1 MIPLATFHTPPGPC
15 SYLPDRRSR
24 MRYDVMAAVS
34 PAEYMTRLDDGWRR
48 FGFALFRPECPSCS
62 ACQSLRV
69 DVRSFRPSQSQKRA
83 RKANADVVLE
93 VGEPSVTDE
102 KLALYDRFHAH
113 QIEHVGWTDHG
124 SESADNYAN
133 SFVDN
138 PFPTEEWRYTLAGK
152 LVGVGYVDALPGGL
166 SAIYFFHD
174 PDHRDRSLGTLNVL
188 RVIDATVERG
198 LPYAYLG
205 YVVEGCRSLEY
216 KGRFR
221 PNEVRTSDGEWVP
234 FREAP

>member
-62 ACQSLRV
+62 ACQSLRI
-69 DVRSFRPSQSQKRA
+69 DPLLFRPSQSQKRA
-83 RKANADVVLE
+83 LKANADVRLTI
-93 VGEPSVTDE
+93 GEPEVTDE
-102 KLALYDRFHAH
+102 KIDLYDRFHAF
-113 QIEHVGWTDHG
+113 QSEHVGWAGHG
-124 SESADNYAN
+124 AESAENYAN
-133 SFVDN
+133 SFTDN
-138 PFPTEEWRYTLAGK
+138 PFPTEEWCYYLGDD
-152 LVGVGYVDALPGGL
+152 LIGVGYVDALPGGL

-174 PDHRDRSLGTLNVL
+174 PDRRGRSLGTFNVL
-188 RVIDATVERG
+188 KVIEATAARG
-198 LPYAYLG
+198 LPHAYLG
-205 YVVEGCRSLEY
+205 YFVEGCRSLEY

-221 PNEVRTSDGEWVP
+221 PNEVRTAGGEWVP
-234 FREAP
+234 FRGAP